1 MGDRVLWILEIV
13 GGLALFLY
21 GVEECTRSFR
31 QGFGGRAKAYM
42 AALSRRKPASFLF
55 GVLLSAAAQ
64 SSSVATSFALGM
76 TDAGLLS
83 LGGAVVVMMGASAGA
98 TFVTLLLSLE
108 IVTFAPLLLAL
119 SLIGSHLSGG
129 GILEKWSGLLRSIAL
144 LLTGMFLLKLGVG
157 PLTADPETLRLLAA
171 AAGNPLTLGIVAMA
185 LTTLLQ
191 SSSAVMALALAL
203 AGSGVL
209 ETSAAL
215 PVVLGA
221 HLGSTG
227 TILLASLGGKTNARR
242 LGAATFLYKL
252 AGTGAAVAAA
262 PFLGHLAEGG
272 GTKAALVTT
281 QMGVAWL
288 NALLLFPFSER
299 LEARTTRLFRGGVT
313 RIGEPLY
320 LNDDLVDFPQ
330 LALFLLKKEMTRLA
344 SALEGFSLLL
354 FRDGPARKEVLQL
367 REGVTALGETCLD
380 YTFRVASPGNDA
392 GLLADQARTSYA
404 MIALKGLTDLLAQ
417 GFFLFWQGSFAPLR
431 PMLSEDARWRKLEE
445 LLQDVLRLSL
455 RAFVLGDT
463 ASSREAQGQKEA
475 LEKQAELLRRSLAGR
490 EQGTAGE
497 TTALL
502 EYLFLA
508 GRIAGSATQVA
519 RAEQN
524 EERLPSRKNGENE
537 PL

>member
-191 SSSAVMALALAL
+191 SSSAVMALA
-203 AGSGVL
+203 GSGVL

-262 PFLGHLAEGG
+262 PFLGHLAEDG

-299 LEARTTRLFRGGVT
+299 LEALTTRLFRGGVT

>member
-55 GVLLSAAAQ
+55 GVLLSAVTQ

-119 SLIGSHLSGG
+119 ALIGSHLGG
-129 GILEKWSGLLRSIAL
+129 GGSLEKWIGLLRSIAL

-157 PLTADPETLRLLAA
+157 PLTADPATLRLLAA
-171 AAGNPLTLGIVAMA
+171 AGNPLMLGIVAMV
-185 LTTLLQ
+185 LTALLQ

-227 TILLASLGGKTNARR
+227 TILLASLGGKANARR

-252 AGTGAAVAAA
+252 VGTVAAVAMA
-262 PFLGHLAEGG
+262 PFLRHLAESG

-299 LEARTTRLFRGGVT
+299 LEALTTRLAPGGVT

-344 SALEGFSLLL
+344 SALEGFALLL

-367 REGVTALGETCLD
+367 REGVVTLGETCLD

-404 MIALKGLTDLLAQ
+404 MIALKGLTDLLTQ
-417 GFFLFWQGSFAPLR
+417 GFFLFWQNSFASLR
-431 PMLSEDARWRKLEE
+431 PRLSEEARWRNLEE

-455 RAFVLGDT
+455 RAFVLGDI
-463 ASSREAQGQKEA
+463 ASSRKAQERKDE

-490 EQGTAGE
+490 EQSAVGE

-508 GRIAGSATQVA
+508 GRIAGSATQMA

-524 EERLPSRKNGENE
+524 EERLPNRKNGENE
-537 PL
+537 PP